1 VEDDDGVDRT
11 VAERRPPSGALA
23 FPLEWSG
30 VRATD
35 WQGGDHERTRRN
47 AIAKDAPQ
55 ALIRRMHLV
64 QVVRTHSPGFRW
76 RDESH
81 RGVPAQP

>member
-11 VAERRPPSGALA
+11 MAERRPLSGALA

-35 WQGGDHERTRRN
+35 WQDGDYDRTGRN
-47 AIAKDAPQ
+47 AMAKDVPQ
-55 ALIRRMHLV
+55 ALIRRMHLA
-64 QVVRTHSPGFRW
+64 QGVRTHSPGFRQG
-76 RDESH
+76 DESH
-81 RGVPAQP
+81 RGAPAQP